1 LNPKK
6 NVRVKE
12 EDVRKKF
19 YHAFKGDGENANRNA
34 FNRAKAQAIKNDLI
48 KVERNLMWLVQTG
61 RPIKCPVRP
70 VPV

>member
-1 LNPKK
+1 
-6 NVRVKE
+6 VRVKE

-48 KVERNLMWLVQTG
+48 KVERNLMWLV
-61 RPIKCPVRP
+61 
-70 VPV
+70 